1 MSQQQI
7 ESMGGEK
14 QKNARLVR
22 PRRLWSY
29 LQTDWCRGLLLVL
42 VAVVIHAPALS
53 GQLIWDDTYLA
64 HDNPL
69 IKSPL
74 FIFEAFR
81 HYLFLDSFSAHYRP
95 VQNLSFIADY
105 YFWHDDTYGFHL
117 TNVSLHA
124 VSGVLLYFLLR
135 RLLPSLFLGKMTEGI
150 QSGSAFLVALLW
162 TVHPVHSAAVDYISG
177 RADSLAFL
185 FACGG
190 WLLYLRALE
199 TERRWLRFTL
209 YFFAAGIAL
218 LALCSRETAG
228 LWLIIFLLH
237 VLLFSRAICRP
248 GKWKV
253 ALSCVALF
261 AIYGTLRQLPER
273 RLGDGPK
280 PDWSGSVRMVLML
293 RALGDYGR
301 LMVFPANL
309 HMERTVVDMAN
320 YASHTTWEESVGTEY
335 LSIGGLFFAGL
346 LAAGCLRAGAGR
358 KARIFGSCWFTLGFL
373 PVSNLFDLN
382 ATVAEHWLYLPS
394 VGLLIF
400 AAGVA
405 LDLPLRFHRVLAA
418 SACVAALVLSL
429 RSAERS
435 GDWTTAEHLY
445 QQTIAAG
452 GTSTRVS
459 LNLGQLYA
467 TRGEYARAEAC
478 FREILT
484 AYPGYPI
491 AQTNLASALFHQGKR
506 KEAEALFAASTM
518 AASSERKE
526 FPRTWIAALNLA
538 GMRQQKNDL
547 RGALAILEK
556 ARADYPSV
564 WEIVG
569 FESELLRSTQGPAAA
584 TPLVES
590 FKRDNWWNYEAS
602 LALGRLRAQ
611 NGEIAEAK
619 AAWQNASRLDVHEVE
634 ALNLMAELGM
644 RQNRLADA
652 YDAQR
657 RAVGRQ
663 PNLPREYVYLSRI
676 LEKMGRTAEA
686 KEAIATVTRL
696 ETSARE
702 FGPIAAN

>member
-1 MSQQQI
+1 MR
-7 ESMGGEK
+7 GEK
-14 QKNARLVR
+14 HKNAQHLLTQR
-22 PRRLWSY
+22 PWGYFQR
-29 LQTDWCRGLLLVL
+29 DWCRALLLVL
-42 VAVVIHAPALS
+42 VAVVIHTPALS
-53 GQLIWDDTYLA
+53 GQLIWDDNYLA

-74 FIFEAFR
+74 FVFEAFR
-81 HYLFLDSFSAHYRP
+81 HHLFLDSLSAHYRP

-117 TNVSLHA
+117 TNVVLHA
-124 VSGVLLYFLLR
+124 GSGVLLYFLLR
-135 RLLPSLFLGKMTEGI
+135 RLLHSLFAAKLTEGVR
-150 QSGSAFLVALLW
+150 SGSAFLVALLW

-190 WLLYLRALE
+190 WLLYLRAVG
-199 TERRWLRFTL
+199 TDKRWPRLTL
-209 YFFAAGIAL
+209 HFCAAGVAL

-237 VLLFSRAICRP
+237 TLIFARTSGRP

-253 ALSCVALF
+253 AVSCVALF
-261 AIYGTLRQLPER
+261 AIYCGLRQLPER

-280 PDWSGSVRMVLML
+280 PGWSGSVRTVLML

-309 HMERTVVDMAN
+309 HMERTVVDTDN
-320 YASHTTWEESVGTEY
+320 YQSHKTWQESVDTEY
-335 LSIGGLFFAGL
+335 LSIGGLLLGGL
-346 LAAGCLRAGAGR
+346 LAFGCMRKGTGR
-358 KARIFGSCWFTLGFL
+358 KARIFGTCWFTVGFL
-373 PVSNLFDLN
+373 PISNLFDLN

-405 LDLPLRFHRVLAA
+405 LDLPPKFHRVLAGG
-418 SACVAALVLSL
+418 ACVAALVLSL

-435 GDWTTAEHLY
+435 GDWTTAEHFY
-445 QQTIAAG
+445 KQTIAAG
-452 GTSTRVS
+452 GTSSRVS

-478 FREILT
+478 FREILA
-484 AYPGYPI
+484 AYPGYPV
-491 AQTNLASALFHQGKR
+491 ARTNLANALFHQGKR
-506 KEAEALFAASTM
+506 KEAEALFAAATT
-518 AASSERKE
+518 AAPSERKE
-526 FPRTWIAALNLA
+526 YPRTWIAALNLA
-538 GMRQQKNDL
+538 GMHQQQKDL
-547 RGALAILEK
+547 RGGLAILEK
-556 ARADYPSV
+556 ARVDYPRV
-564 WEIVG
+564 WEIVS
-569 FESELLRSTQGPAAA
+569 FESELLRSSEGPAAA
-584 TPLVES
+584 IPLVEN
-590 FKRDNWWNYEAS
+590 FKRDNWWNYQAS

-611 NGEIAEAK
+611 NGEIAKAK
-619 AAWQNASRLDVHEVE
+619 AALRNASWLDVHEVE
-634 ALNLMAELGM
+634 ALNLLAEMGV
-644 RQNRLADA
+644 RQNQLADA
-652 YDAQR
+652 YAAQR
-657 RAVGRQ
+657 RAVARQ

-686 KEAIATVTRL
+686 QAAIATVTRL

-702 FGPIAAN
+702 FGPVAVN